1 MTEVKYTSDQLRAI
15 ETRGKNIIV
24 SAQAGA
30 GKTQVLVER
39 IIRLIREEKIDIDS
53 MLIVTFTNKAAYEMK
68 DRIKKQIVKS
78 MEVDRENM
86 SFYKNQY
93 NNINSAQI
101 STMHSFCIN
110 TIREYFYKLDIS
122 PDFIILN
129 QASLDILKHQA
140 LDEVYSNYYEKRN
153 EDFLTFIEK
162 YDSRKNDE
170 NTRDL
175 ILRIYSFLMSQI
187 DPWTWMEEAI
197 EPYDLAR
204 RVEEGLEDE
213 SAYESYYLAMVKSL
227 LEKPLD
233 DLYKASKEA
242 LDLAEM
248 DDGPEPYRDLF
259 ERESKMFLGLKKAL
273 EEDDLASLK
282 EALDGVDFKTLPRLT
297 KKKMEDNLLDP
308 LKKDR
313 AKALRDGYKKDFS
326 KIADLVSLDMD
337 QARRE
342 SLESF
347 RTLKTMEMILRDFDR
362 AYRQKKRDKKGIDFS
377 DAEHLMIE
385 LLEDQDVVELLRDK
399 YSYIFFDEYQDA
411 NQIQNYIVEK
421 IRREDNLFFVG
432 DIKQSIYKFR
442 LADPSLFNKRYE
454 DYRKF
459 KDLDQAIDLNKN
471 FRSRKELLDFNNF
484 IFDSLMTKKLGE
496 IDYRSPSH
504 QLVKGTDF
512 PDLKDPV
519 EFLYLK
525 TDKDEIEDLDIA
537 YSTRFENTESFA
549 IAKRIKEMV
558 DFEGYDYRDFAI
570 LSRTKSDIGAYE
582 EDLKAFNIP
591 FFSDSYEV
599 DFSNLEVLNFI
610 NLLKCIENDRRDL
623 PLMAVLLSHLGD
635 FTEEELSLIKIENR
649 SGSFNHSFFTY
660 DGENESILEKRRSY
674 MEKIDSYRDR
684 EKTMTLVDFAWY
696 VLLDS
701 GYLAFV
707 LSLNNG
713 KQKYDN
719 LLAFIDEIGK
729 YEENSDLGLY
739 GFLSYVDDL
748 MKKDKSQ
755 LEPGADLS
763 EEDNVVRIMT
773 IHKSKGLQFRV
784 VFIANLNKRF
794 NMMDL
799 RNPYIYHNDLG
810 MALRVVDLDRNARKE
825 TLEYNL
831 IKEEIRKESLSEE
844 VRILYVAMTRAIDK
858 LVLVGKLPN
867 KFREKDYGKDLTS
880 MSSYFD
886 WINSIVF
893 RDCLADDFKLEEEL
907 EIPSDTDYFE
917 GSFKPYF
924 NLVEEAA
931 ILEEIDEYKSSL
943 EEDEKDLDL
952 MEMDLDPIF
961 DYEYPFKDYIKAPY
975 KKTVS
980 DLSEKNDNRSS
991 DFKRPSGLSPY
1002 ERERDL
1008 DFARPDFI
1016 RGKEK
1021 LKANEKGSLIHK
1033 VFELVE
1039 IKKYSRESFLEEL
1052 DRLVAWEL
1060 LQKEDLAYID
1070 PQIFINFFDSDLGER
1085 IIANRS
1091 SLHRERAFTIKYQ
1104 KDGIDLLVDGQIDL
1118 FFIEDGEI
1126 VIVDFKTNRSIDE
1139 DLYQGQL
1146 ALYKRGL
1153 ESSLNIRVKEAYI
1166 YWARHNVFTR
1176 IDHI

>member
-1 MTEVKYTSDQLRAI
+1 MTEVKYTSDQLKAI
-15 ETRGKNIIV
+15 DSRGENIIV

-39 IIRLIREEKIDIDS
+39 IIRLIRQEKIDIDS

-68 DRIKKQIVKS
+68 DRIKKQIISS
-78 MEVDRENM
+78 MEEDRENI

-110 TIREYFYKLDIS
+110 TIREYFYKLKIS

-140 LDEVYSNYYEKRN
+140 LDEVYAKYYSQRN
-153 EDFLTFIEK
+153 KDFLSFIEK

-170 NTRDL
+170 NTRDI
-175 ILRIYSFLMSQI
+175 ILRIYDFLMSQI
-187 DPWTWMEEAI
+187 NPWKWLDDSLNS
-197 EPYDLAR
+197 YQLAR

-213 SAYESYYLAMVKSL
+213 SAYESYYIGLVREL
-227 LEKPLD
+227 LQGPLEN
-233 DLYKASKEA
+233 LIKASEEA
-242 LDLAEM
+242 LTLANM
-248 DDGPEPYRDLF
+248 DDGPDRYRELF
-259 ERESKMFLGLKKAL
+259 EEERDNFLGLYKSLQGDSLEDLSLAL
-273 EEDDLASLK
+273 EK
-282 EALDGVDFKTLPRLT
+282 ITFKRLPSLT
-297 KKKMEDNLLDP
+297 KKYMEDNLLDP
-308 LKKDR
+308 DKKDR
-313 AKALRDGYKKDFS
+313 AKALRDDCKKDFN
-326 KIADLVSLDMD
+326 KLVDGLNLDVSE
-337 QARRE
+337 ARRE
-342 SLESF
+342 ALESLTSLE
-347 RTLKTMEMILRDFDR
+347 TMAMILKDFDKL
-362 AYRQKKRDKKGIDFS
+362 YQEKKRDKKGIDFS

-385 LLEDQDVVELLRDK
+385 LLEDDDVCDLLRDK

-442 LADPSLFNKRYE
+442 LADPSLFNKRYD
-454 DYRKF
+454 DYKKSTG
-459 KDLDQAIDLNKN
+459 KDLAIDLNKN
-471 FRSRKELLDFNNF
+471 FRSRKEVLDFNNF
-484 IFDSLMTKKLGE
+484 IFDGLMTKELGE
-496 IDYRSPSH
+496 INYKDPAH
-504 QLVKGTDF
+504 QLVKGADF
-512 PDLKDPV
+512 PDLQNPI
-519 EFLYLK
+519 ELLYLR
-525 TDKDEIEDLDIA
+525 TDKEEIEGLDVDYA
-537 YSTRFENTESFA
+537 TLFENTESFA
-549 IAKRIKEMV
+549 IAKRIRQMV

-570 LSRTKSDIGAYE
+570 LSRTKGQISDYE
-582 EDLKAFNIP
+582 DDLKAFNIP

-623 PLMAVLLSHLGD
+623 PLMAVLLSHVGD
-635 FTEEELSLIKIENR
+635 FTEEDLSLIKIENK

-660 DGENESILEKRRSY
+660 QGDNEDILKKRRAY
-674 MEKIDSYRDR
+674 MEKIEAYRNK

-707 LSLNNG
+707 LSLNDG

-739 GFLSYVDDL
+739 GFLVYVDDL

-773 IHKSKGLQFRV
+773 IHKSKGLQFRA

-799 RNPYIYHNDLG
+799 MNPYIYHNDLG
-810 MALRVVDLDRNARKE
+810 LALRIVDLERNAKKE
-825 TLEYNL
+825 TLEYRI
-831 IKEEIRKESLSEE
+831 IKEQIRRESLSEE

-858 LVLVGKLPN
+858 LILVGKLSP
-867 KFREKDYGKDLTS
+867 KFNEKDHGKDLSS

-886 WINSIVF
+886 WINARIFSDRISEDIKKDHDILF
-893 RDCLADDFKLEEEL
+893 
-907 EIPSDTDYFE
+907 PSKTDYFE
-917 GSFKPYF
+917 GNFQLYF
-924 NLVEEAA
+924 NLLEEAQ
-931 ILEEIDEYKSSL
+931 ILEEIDDYRSSL
-943 EEDEKDLDL
+943 EKDEEDLSV

-961 DYEYPFKDYIKAPY
+961 DYSYPFKKYIDAPY

-980 DLSEKNDNRSS
+980 ELSEKNDNRSS
-991 DFKRPSGLSPY
+991 DFKRPLGLSPY

-1008 DFARPDFI
+1008 DFSRPKFI
-1016 RGKEK
+1016 KGKEK
-1021 LKANEKGSLIHK
+1021 LKANEQGSLIHK
-1033 VFELVE
+1033 VFELIE
-1039 IKKYSRESFLEEL
+1039 IKTYTRQGFLDEL
-1052 DRLVAWEL
+1052 KRLVSWEL
-1060 LQKEDLAYID
+1060 LQEEDLSYID
-1070 PQIFINFFDSDLGER
+1070 PNIFINFFSSDVGRR
-1085 IIANRS
+1085 IIENKDR
-1091 SLHRERAFTIKYQ
+1091 LHRERAFTIKYE

-1139 DLYQGQL
+1139 DLYEGQL